1 MLCNWERGVAAAV
14 GLPIVKTAGLET
26 GRGIGRPFKCKLLNI
41 NVCENSRTI
50 FRHESSDWTF
60 PDTEVQIRS
69 VVLDSSRIKINLED
83 SHADQY

>member
-1 MLCNWERGVAAAV
+1 MVVPSVPKHASRVENEILDAV
-14 GLPIVKTAGLET
+14 SHLEECAIK
-26 GRGIGRPFKCKLLNI
+26 GE
-41 NVCENSRTI
+41 CENSRTI

-69 VVLDSSRIKINLED
+69 VVLDSSRIRINLED

>member
-1 MLCNWERGVAAAV
+1 MLYQ
-14 GLPIVKTAGLET
+14 IT
-26 GRGIGRPFKCKLLNI
+26 F
-41 NVCENSRTI
+41 CENSRTI
-50 FRHESSDWTF
+50 FWHESSDWTF